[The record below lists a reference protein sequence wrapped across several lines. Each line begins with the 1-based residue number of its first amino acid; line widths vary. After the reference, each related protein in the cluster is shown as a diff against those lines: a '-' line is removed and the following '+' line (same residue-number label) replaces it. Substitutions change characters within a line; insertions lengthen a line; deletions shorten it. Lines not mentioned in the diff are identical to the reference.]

1 MNVNLKLFFLCHFNP
16 FCITTS
22 GYVVFICITAEL
34 NAVDKNEC
42 TDAGTFP

>member
-1 MNVNLKLFFLCHFNP
+1 MNVSIKLFLLCHFNP

-22 GYVVFICITAEL
+22 VYVVFICVTAEL
-34 NAVDKNEC
+34 NAIDKNEY